1 MINQM
6 KYYNCNR
13 YCSEEHIN
21 ESNVSLSLNIY
32 GINGIHEYMKY
43 MNIWNENQ
51 CVIESNN
58 IDVSRETFESE
69 WMRRRR

>member
-1 MINQM
+1 M
-6 KYYNCNR
+6 K
-13 YCSEEHIN
+13 H
-21 ESNVSLSLNIY
+21 
-32 GINGIHEYMKY
+32 

>member
-1 MINQM
+1 
-6 KYYNCNR
+6 
-13 YCSEEHIN
+13 
-21 ESNVSLSLNIY
+21 
-32 GINGIHEYMKY
+32 

-51 CVIESNN
+51 CVIESYN